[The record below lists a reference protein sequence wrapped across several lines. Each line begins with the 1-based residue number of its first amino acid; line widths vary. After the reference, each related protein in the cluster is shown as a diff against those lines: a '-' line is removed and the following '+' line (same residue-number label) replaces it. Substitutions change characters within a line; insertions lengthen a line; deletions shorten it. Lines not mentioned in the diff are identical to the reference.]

1 MKAFYTLL
9 ILLIP
14 FVGFGQNILWEKS
27 YNFGDFEVPSDVVQN
42 NIFEDGFVFTGFVNQ
57 DLEIPNTQS
66 ILIVKTNTVGDTL
79 WSKIITISNRQEAQK
94 IVEAKDGGYIV
105 SGTIQNQNEQL
116 SSDILLIKLN
126 SLGYIEWNK
135 QYGGNEWQS
144 SYGLDKSSDGGY
156 VIVGSRNIEGNPAT
170 HLYIIK
176 TNITGDTLWTK
187 SYSFGLNEVSG
198 QSISETYDG
207 GYVISAFG
215 QDDNGTQVYL
225 IKIDTFGSVL
235 WLQTY
240 GGYEIDGS
248 EYIIPS
254 LEVIETNDNGFIF
267 TYSDNDGVIKCIK
280 TNNMGNVQ
288 WEQTYD
294 FEGWSVIFDLLE
306 TDDLGYV
313 FAGHSY
319 TADNNYGIF
328 FKTNEFG
335 NIIWTLEDQSSKAFS
350 SLTETFD
357 GDFIVTG
364 ADFSETTEEE
374 CFLIKIDGNTTS
386 TFEIPLPNTNRNLEK
401 IVNLKG
407 QEVKPQKNKQIIEIF
422 DDGSIEKKI
431 IIE

>member
-1 MKAFYTLL
+1 
-9 ILLIP
+9 
-14 FVGFGQNILWEKS
+14 
-27 YNFGDFEVPSDVVQN
+27 
-42 NIFEDGFVFTGFVNQ
+42 
-57 DLEIPNTQS
+57 
-66 ILIVKTNTVGDTL
+66 
-79 WSKIITISNRQEAQK
+79 
-94 IVEAKDGGYIV
+94 
-105 SGTIQNQNEQL
+105 
-116 SSDILLIKLN
+116 
-126 SLGYIEWNK
+126 
-135 QYGGNEWQS
+135 
-144 SYGLDKSSDGGY
+144 
-156 VIVGSRNIEGNPAT
+156 
-170 HLYIIK
+170 
-176 TNITGDTLWTK
+176 
-187 SYSFGLNEVSG
+187 
-198 QSISETYDG
+198 
-207 GYVISAFG
+207 
-215 QDDNGTQVYL
+215 
-225 IKIDTFGSVL
+225 
-235 WLQTY
+235 
-240 GGYEIDGS
+240 
-248 EYIIPS
+248 
-254 LEVIETNDNGFIF
+254 
-267 TYSDNDGVIKCIK
+267 
-280 TNNMGNVQ
+280 
-288 WEQTYD
+288 
-294 FEGWSVIFDLLE
+294 LE